1 MVLPIKNIQWLDT
14 LRSLAT
20 LGVIIIHVST
30 PTVKMIYGKN
40 MEFWWIGNFTDSA
53 VRFAVPLFLMLSGAT
68 LLTKEYKL
76 AEYYKRR
83 ITRVLFP
90 FIFWMVAYCIYRWII
105 LTPTQQPR
113 TFSTIL
119 QWGTDLFLK
128 EGISKHFWYIYMILF
143 IYLFI
148 PFIGKG
154 LRKINNSIILYILA
168 GWLILTF
175 VCRSVPLNLYCWSE
189 EYWSKLLGYFLYT
202 GYLLLG
208 YLLSKSTIITR
219 KIRWYSSIIFILSI
233 FISAVSTYIFSK
245 EAHKLDLRIYS
256 YLTVNSIIQT
266 IAIFLII
273 KDSKIKNKYLLMI
286 QQAISNYSYGIYL
299 VHILVIG
306 IFFNNGIFWTMAHP
320 LISLPLIS
328 LMTLVTSFIIIY
340 ILRKIPFG
348 IYISG

>member
-1 MVLPIKNIQWLDT
+1 MALPIKNIVWLDT
-14 LRSLAT
+14 LRALAT

-40 MEFWWIGNFTDSA
+40 MEYWWIGNFIDSS

-68 LLTKEYKL
+68 MLAKEYKL
-76 AEYYKRR
+76 GEFYKKR
-83 ITRVLFP
+83 ITRVFFP
-90 FIFWMVAYCIYRWII
+90 FIFWMITYLIYRWII
-105 LTPTQQPR
+105 LTPIHQPT
-113 TFSTIL
+113 TFSTML
-119 QWGTDLFLK
+119 HWGTDLFLK

-148 PFIGKG
+148 PFIGIG
-154 LRKINNSIILYILA
+154 LRKLNNSTILYILA

-175 VCRSVPLNLYCWSE
+175 ICKSVPLNLYCWSE

-202 GYLLLG
+202 GFLILG
-208 YLLSKSTIITR
+208 YYLSKLVIKIH
-219 KIRWYSSIIFILSI
+219 KIRWYSSIVFILSI
-233 FISAVSTYIFSK
+233 LISAVSTFIYSK
-245 EAHKLDLRIYS
+245 GAHILDLRVYS

-266 IAIFLII
+266 IAIFLWM
-273 KDSKIKNKYLLMI
+273 KDLDIRNKYILIL

-306 IFFNNGIFWTMAHP
+306 IFFNNGIFWTMAYP
-320 LISLPLIS
+320 LISLPLVS

>member
-1 MVLPIKNIQWLDT
+1 MVSTNKNIQWLDT
-14 LRSLAT
+14 LRTLAL
-20 LGVIIIHVST
+20 LGVIVIHVST
-30 PTVKMIYGKN
+30 PTVKMIYDKN
-40 MEFWWIGNFTDSA
+40 MEFWWIGNFVDSS
-53 VRFAVPLFLMLSGAT
+53 VRFAVPLFLILSGAT

-76 AEYYKRR
+76 GEFYKRR

-90 FIFWMVAYCIYRWII
+90 FMFWMIIYWIYRWII
-105 LTPTQQPR
+105 LAPTHQPR
-113 TFSTIL
+113 TFSSIL
-119 QWGTDLFLK
+119 QWGTDLFLN

-154 LRKINNSIILYILA
+154 VRKINNLKIRYILA
-168 GWLILTF
+168 GWLIFTF
-175 VCRSVPLNLYCWSE
+175 ICRSIPLNLYCWSG
-189 EYWSKLLGYFLYT
+189 EYWSKFLGYFLYT

-208 YLLSKSTIITR
+208 YYLTKLVINAP

-233 FISAVSTYIFSK
+233 LTSAISTYIFSR
-245 EAHKLDLRIYS
+245 EAHKLDLKMYS

-266 IAIFLII
+266 IAIFLWM
-273 KDSKIKNKYLLMI
+273 KDSNIKNKFLLMA
-286 QQAISNYSYGIYL
+286 QQTISNYSYGIYL

-306 IFFNNGIFWTMAHP
+306 VFFNNGIFWTMAHP
-320 LISLPLIS
+320 LISLPLVS
-328 LMTLVTSFIIIY
+328 SMTLVASFLIIY

>member
-14 LRSLAT
+14 LRALAT

-40 MEFWWIGNFTDSA
+40 MEYWWIGNFIDSS

-68 LLTKEYKL
+68 MLAKEYKL
-76 AEYYKRR
+76 GEFYKKR
-83 ITRVLFP
+83 ITRVFFP
-90 FIFWMVAYCIYRWII
+90 FIFWMITYLIYRWII
-105 LTPTQQPR
+105 LTPIHQPT
-113 TFSTIL
+113 TFSTML
-119 QWGTDLFLK
+119 HWGTDLFLK

-148 PFIGKG
+148 PFIGIG
-154 LRKINNSIILYILA
+154 LRKLNNSTILYILA

-175 VCRSVPLNLYCWSE
+175 ICKSVPLNLYCWSE

-202 GYLLLG
+202 GFLILG
-208 YLLSKSTIITR
+208 YYLSKLVIKIH
-219 KIRWYSSIIFILSI
+219 KIRWYSFIVFILSI
-233 FISAVSTYIFSK
+233 LISAFSTFIFS
-245 EAHKLDLRIYS
+245 EGAHKLDLRVYS
-256 YLTVNSIIQT
+256 YLTVNSIIQA
-266 IAIFLII
+266 IAIFLWM
-273 KDSKIKNKYLLMI
+273 KDSNIRNKYILML
-286 QQAISNYSYGIYL
+286 QRAISNYSYGIYL

-306 IFFNNGIFWTMAHP
+306 IFFNNGIFWTMAYP
-320 LISLPLIS
+320 LISLPLVS

>member
-1 MVLPIKNIQWLDT
+1 MVLTTKNIQWLDT
-14 LRSLAT
+14 LRALAT

-30 PTVKMIYGKN
+30 PTVKMIYCKN
-40 MEFWWIGNFTDSA
+40 MEFWWIGNVLDSA

-76 AEYYKRR
+76 SDFYKRR

-90 FIFWMVAYCIYRWII
+90 FIFWMVAYWIYRWIMLAPI
-105 LTPTQQPR
+105 HQPR

-148 PFIGKG
+148 PFIGNG
-154 LRKINNSIILYILA
+154 LRKTNNSIILYILA
-168 GWLILTF
+168 GWLILTV
-175 VCRSVPLNLYCWSE
+175 VCRNIPLNLYCWSGN
-189 EYWSKLLGYFLYT
+189 YWSKLVGYFLYT

-208 YLLSKSTIITR
+208 YFLSKLTLNTSKTR
-219 KIRWYSSIIFILSI
+219 RYCSIIFILSI
-233 FISAVSTYIFSK
+233 LISAVSSYFFSK

-256 YLTVNSIIQT
+256 YLTVNSIVQT
-266 IAIFLII
+266 IAIFLWL
-273 KDSKIKNKYLLMI
+273 KDSNIKNKYILLL

-320 LISLPLIS
+320 LISLPLVT
-328 LMTLVTSFIIIY
+328 LMTLVTSFFIIY

>member
-14 LRSLAT
+14 LRALAT

-40 MEFWWIGNFTDSA
+40 MEYWWIGNFIDSS

-68 LLTKEYKL
+68 MLAKEYKL
-76 AEYYKRR
+76 GEFYKKR
-83 ITRVLFP
+83 ITRVFFP
-90 FIFWMVAYCIYRWII
+90 FIFWMITYLIYRWII
-105 LTPTQQPR
+105 LTPIHQPT
-113 TFSTIL
+113 TFSTML
-119 QWGTDLFLK
+119 HWGTDLFLK

-148 PFIGKG
+148 PFIGIG
-154 LRKINNSIILYILA
+154 LRKLNNSTILYILA

-175 VCRSVPLNLYCWSE
+175 ICKSVPLNLYCWSE

-202 GYLLLG
+202 GFLILG
-208 YLLSKSTIITR
+208 YYLSKLVIKIH
-219 KIRWYSSIIFILSI
+219 KIRCYSIILFILSI
-233 FISAVSTYIFSK
+233 LISAVSTFIFS
-245 EAHKLDLRIYS
+245 EVAHKLDLRVYS
-256 YLTVNSIIQT
+256 YLTVNSIIQA
-266 IAIFLII
+266 IAIFLWM
-273 KDSKIKNKYLLMI
+273 KDSNIRNKYILML
-286 QQAISNYSYGIYL
+286 QRAISNYSYGIYL

-306 IFFNNGIFWTMAHP
+306 IFFNNGIFWTMAYP
-320 LISLPLIS
+320 LISLPLVS